1 MFDLDTWQEIY
12 FTIKQNKLRTFLT
25 AFSVSWGIFMLV
37 ILLGAGNGLE
47 NGVKYQFRDV
57 ATNSIWVMPGQTSIP
72 YKGMK
77 SGRQI
82 HLTNEDYKSIH
93 NSIPEID
100 HMSGRYYVN
109 GEFTVRYRDK
119 YSSFD
124 LLGCS
129 PGHMY
134 IENQQVVLGRFI
146 DNFDMDNKRKVAAI
160 GVDVRDILFGEENPI
175 GKYIDI
181 GGIQFKVIGVYDDA
195 GGGNEVKRIFIPLST
210 AQLAYN
216 GSNRMHQ
223 MMFTVG
229 NASLK
234 ESKNIVNDVKDILI
248 KKYKFSPD
256 DNRAVFI
263 WNNVEQFQKF
273 MDLFAGIRLFL
284 WIVGIGTI
292 VAGIVGVSNIMLIV
306 VKERTREI
314 GIRKALGATPSS
326 IIRLFLQESVV
337 ITFLAGYI
345 GLLGGIGIIQGLNYL
360 MHAMNI
366 DAEYFR
372 NPQVQI
378 YVAVGAMLLLVI
390 AGLLAGYIPAK
401 KGASVNPIEA
411 LRDE

>member
-37 ILLGAGNGLE
+37 LLLGVGNGLE

-57 ATNSIWVMPGQTSIP
+57 ATNSIWVSPGQTSMP

-77 SGRQI
+77 SGRRLQ
-82 HLTNEDYKSIH
+82 LTNEDYKTIH
-93 NSIPEID
+93 NNISEID
-100 HMSGRYYVN
+100 HMSGRFWVN
-109 GEFTVRYRDK
+109 GEYTVRYRDK
-119 YSSFD
+119 YSAFD
-124 LLGCS
+124 LMGCS

-134 IENQQVVLGRFI
+134 IENQQVVSGRFI
-146 DNFDMDNKRKVAAI
+146 NDLDMENKRKVAAI
-160 GVDVRDILFGEENPI
+160 GVDVRDILFGKEDPI

-181 GGIQFKVIGVYDDA
+181 GGIQYMVVGVYDDA
-195 GGGNEVKRIFIPLST
+195 GGGSEVKRIFIPLST

-216 GSNRMHQ
+216 GSNQVHQ
-223 MMFTVG
+223 IMFTVG
-229 NASLK
+229 DASEK
-234 ESKNIVNDVKDILI
+234 ESENIVNEVKQILI
-248 KKYKFSPD
+248 NKYKFSPD

-263 WNNVEQFQKF
+263 WNNVQQFKKF

-292 VAGIVGVSNIMLIV
+292 IAGIVGVSNIMLIV

-314 GIRKALGATPSS
+314 GVRKAMGATPGS
-326 IIRLFLQESVV
+326 IVRLFLQESVV
-337 ITFLAGYI
+337 ITFLAGYFGLLAGI
-345 GLLGGIGIIQGLNYL
+345 GLIEGLNYL
-360 MHAMNI
+360 MHTMQVN
-366 DAEYFR
+366 AEYFR

-378 YVAVGAMLLLVI
+378 SAAAGATMLLVL
-390 AGLLAGYIPAK
+390 AGLVAGYFPARK
-401 KGASVNPIEA
+401 AARVNPIEA

>member
-37 ILLGAGNGLE
+37 LLLGAGDGLE
-47 NGVKYQFRDV
+47 NGVRYQFRDV
-57 ATNSIWVMPGQTSIP
+57 ATNSIWVMPGQTSMP

-77 SGRQI
+77 SGRRIQ
-82 HLTNEDYKSIH
+82 LTNEDYNTIYG
-93 NSIPEID
+93 NVPEID
-100 HMSGRYYVN
+100 HMTGRFWVN

-119 YSSFD
+119 YSAFD
-124 LLGCS
+124 LMGCS

-134 IENQQVVLGRFI
+134 IENQSVVSGRFI
-146 DNFDMDNKRKVAAI
+146 DNYDIENKRKVASI
-160 GVDVRDILFGEENPI
+160 GIDVRDILFGEEDPI

-181 GGIQFKVIGVYDDA
+181 GGIQYKVIGIFDDA
-195 GGGNEVKRIFIPLST
+195 GGGSEVKRIFIPLTT

-216 GSNRMHQ
+216 GSNQMHQ

-229 NASLK
+229 NTSSK
-234 ESKNIVNDVKDILI
+234 ESKKIVDQVKGILS
-248 KKYKFSPD
+248 KKYKFSPED
-256 DNRAVFI
+256 SRAIFI
-263 WNNVEQFQKF
+263 WNNVENFKKF

-314 GIRKALGATPSS
+314 GVRKALGATPNS
-326 IIRLFLQESVV
+326 IVRLFLQESVV

-345 GLLGGIGIIQGLNYL
+345 GLLAGIGLIEGLNYL
-360 MHAMNI
+360 MHSMNA

-372 NPQVQI
+372 NPQVQVS
-378 YVAVGAMLLLVI
+378 VAAGATMLLVV
-390 AGLLAGYIPAK
+390 AGLIAGYIPAR
-401 KGASVNPIEA
+401 KGARVNPIEA
-411 LRDE
+411 LREE